1 MSSGSICLQSYV
13 SQLFGVYGAA
23 TWVYSIHTYIISI
36 YIYIYIIIS
45 YYYILFYIISYYII
59 FVYFILY
66 YIYIIYIYITY
77 QYTNKIVL
85 PGPSSQ
91 PTAHCILQACIFWR
105 RSLPPWPRVHVPS
118 LLPGAKDARER
129 SNFRVAPWW
138 DTTVVGGSAKNYKRI
153 MLSSQWWN
161 SDILAIVCQVFFS
174 TFCFIYVLSPISL
187 KSISLN

>member
-1 MSSGSICLQSYV
+1 MVLQHEYI
-13 SQLFGVYGAA
+13 VY
-23 TWVYSIHTYIISI
+23 IHTLYQ
-36 YIYIYIIIS
+36 YTYIYIIIS

-66 YIYIIYIYITY
+66 YIYIYISYIYITY

-161 SDILAIVCQVFFS
+161 SDILAIVCQVFF
-174 TFCFIYVLSPISL
+174 FNLLFYLCFIS
-187 KSISLN
+187 N